1 MQLWFP
7 GAFLEINGLENA
19 VTLLTQYSERNGDSG
34 EWRLQTSSET
44 MVMDL

>member
-7 GAFLEINGLENA
+7 GASLEINGLENA
-19 VTLLTQYSERNGDSG
+19 VTLLTQSSERNGDSG